1 MDIKVAV
8 CGCGAF
14 AVAIKAFMPRELE
27 PMLKQ
32 ILLCTTRLDEAV
44 RIEAAE
50 ASGGDEGMSSDPI
63 PHQNAYQLVRMI
75 STSARF
81 LIQVRACSLS
91 LSLSHTHTH
100 TLSLSL

>member
-14 AVAIKAFMPRELE
+14 AVAIKSFMPQELE

-44 RIEAAE
+44 RIETAQ
-50 ASGGDEGMSSDPI
+50 ASEGDDGVPTDANT
-63 PHQNAYQLVRMI
+63 HQNAHQLVRMI

-81 LIQVRACSLS
+81 LIQVRIHSVFASVGLMVS
-91 LSLSHTHTH
+91 
-100 TLSLSL
+100 